1 MIMCSKMTK
10 KREKA
15 VIILIF
21 TILKFMI
28 STNISQNLQPLIE
41 ALSTMHPLMVRIQNL
56 KPVMKNSIHT
66 MTLRNNKNLLR

>member
-1 MIMCSKMTK
+1 MIMCSKMTMK
-10 KREKA
+10 KDKA
-15 VIILIF
+15 VIILIY

-28 STNISQNLQPLIE
+28 STNINQNLQPRIE

-56 KPVMKNSIHT
+56 KLVMKNSIHT